1 MTWME
6 VKPPGFTEIIMRTE
20 LFGPIVGVG
29 WKCPLP
35 EPGWSLLGLT
45 WSCVNPS
52 DTRGAMWRGG
62 SSCG

>member
-35 EPGWSLLGLT
+35 EPGWSL
-45 WSCVNPS
+45 
-52 DTRGAMWRGG
+52 
-62 SSCG
+62 